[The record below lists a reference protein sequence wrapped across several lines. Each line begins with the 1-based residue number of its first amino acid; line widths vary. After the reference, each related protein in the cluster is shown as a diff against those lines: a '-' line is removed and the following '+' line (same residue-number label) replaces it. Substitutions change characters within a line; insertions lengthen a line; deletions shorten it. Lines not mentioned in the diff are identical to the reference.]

1 MVPLKCPDHD
11 KFLKLV
17 PAGVSK
23 RTGRPY
29 DAFYVCPTTGCKNTA
44 PAANEPS
51 YEETQD
57 IEQAEKDFGK
67 KEEEPVEDNDVEDKP
82 MTRLDWN
89 TKEFIKGLGVYSS
102 AARSEGMTPSQAVET
117 MHLWDWMDLSYGDMP
132 GYFAWK
138 AKAKQRIK

>member
-67 KEEEPVEDNDVEDKP
+67 KEEPVEDNGKAWREMEPK
-82 MTRLDWN
+82 
-89 TKEFIKGLGVYSS
+89 
-102 AARSEGMTPSQAVET
+102 AA
-117 MHLWDWMDLSYGDMP
+117 GDGHEP
-132 GYFAWK
+132 
-138 AKAKQRIK
+138 Q